1 MTHHAAMTLAAQL
14 FDALREASLDPP
26 GVSRASY
33 GPGERAAHAIIR
45 EAAEALGLECRVDP
59 VGTLFMTL
67 PGADRSL
74 SPVMIGSHLDAVTHG
89 GNFDGAAGVVMGLAL
104 VAQLRAEGRVLPR
117 DLTVLGIR
125 AEEMCWF
132 PVNYIGSRAAFGLLP
147 PHVPDTA
154 RRSDSGKTLAEH
166 MIEEGFDPQFIRE
179 GRASLDPA
187 RIHAFIEPHIEQ
199 GPVLVGAGLPCAIVT
214 GIRGILRHPICR
226 ARGAWNHAGAVPRG
240 FRQDAVLAVA
250 QLAARLD
257 ALWDQVEAQ
266 GGDLVLTLGEFWTP
280 AAMHAPT
287 KVPGELAFSLDIRS
301 EQDAVLDAVVALMA
315 EMAAEAGAKRRV
327 TLDYGEGMRAAPA
340 LMDPRLRA
348 ALRESAVAAGVPVM
362 EMTSGAGH
370 DCASFVV
377 KGVPSAMLFIR
388 NQNGSHNPDEAMDLE
403 DFGAALTVLAGA
415 IQDIAEK

>member
-1 MTHHAAMTLAAQL
+1 MTLAAQL

-33 GPGERAAHAIIR
+33 GAGERAAHAIIR
-45 EAAEALGLECRVDP
+45 AAAEQLGLQCRVDP

-104 VAQLRAEGRVLPR
+104 VAQLQAERRVLPR
-117 DLTVLGIR
+117 DLTILGIR

-147 PHVPDTA
+147 PGVPDSA

-166 MIEEGFDPQFIRE
+166 MLEEGFDPDFIRQ
-179 GRASLDPA
+179 GKSSLDPA

-226 ARGAWNHAGAVPRG
+226 AHGAWNHAGAVPRG
-240 FRQDAVLAVA
+240 FRQDAVLATA

-257 ALWDQVEAQ
+257 ALWDRTEAS
-266 GGDLVLTLGEFWTP
+266 GGDLVLTMGEFWTP

-287 KVPGELAFSLDIRS
+287 KVPGEVAFSLDIRS
-301 EQDAVLDAVVALMA
+301 EQDAVLDAVVSVMRDMA
-315 EMAAEAGAKRRV
+315 EEALTQRRV

-340 LMDPRLRA
+340 LMHPRLRA
-348 ALRESAVAAGVPVM
+348 ALRAGAAQAGVPCM

-370 DCASFVV
+370 DCASFVL

-388 NQNGSHNPDEAMDLE
+388 NANGSHNPDEAMALE
-403 DFGAALTVLAGA
+403 DFGAALRVLVGA
-415 IQDIAEK
+415 IEAIAAN

>member
-1 MTHHAAMTLAAQL
+1 MMPPLTLAAQL
-14 FDALREASLDPP
+14 FDTLREATLDPP

-33 GPGERAAHAIIR
+33 GAGERLAHAIIR
-45 EAAEALGLECRVDP
+45 AAAETLGLECRVDP
-59 VGTLFMTL
+59 VGTLLMTL
-67 PGADRSL
+67 PGADRGL
-74 SPVMIGSHLDAVTHG
+74 APVMIGSHLDAVTHG

-104 VAQLRAEGRVLPR
+104 AAQLQAEGRVLPR
-117 DLTVLGIR
+117 DLSVLAIR

-147 PHVPDTA
+147 PHVPDMA
-154 RRSDSGKTLAEH
+154 RRSDTGRTLAEH

-226 ARGAWNHAGAVPRG
+226 AHGAWNHAGAVPRG

-257 ALWDQVEAQ
+257 ALWDEVEAS

-287 KVPGELAFSLDIRS
+287 KVPGEVAFSLDIRS
-301 EQDAVLDAVVALMA
+301 EQEAVLDAVVALMA
-315 EMAAEAGAKRRV
+315 EMAADAASKRRV
-327 TLDYGEGMRAAPA
+327 TLDYGEAMRAAPA

-348 ALRESAVAAGVPVM
+348 ALRAGAAAAGVPVM

-370 DCASFVV
+370 DCASFIV

-388 NQNGSHNPDEAMDLE
+388 NQNGSHNPDEAMALE

-415 IQDIAEK
+415 IEAIAEQ

>member
-1 MTHHAAMTLAAQL
+1 MTHDTPMALAAQL

-33 GPGERAAHAIIR
+33 GEGERAAHAIIR
-45 EAAEALGLECRVDP
+45 SAAERLGLECRVDP
-59 VGTLFMTL
+59 LGTLFMTL

-74 SPVMIGSHLDAVTHG
+74 SPVMIGSHLDAVSHG

-104 VAQLRAEGRVLPR
+104 VAQLQAEGRPLPR
-117 DLTVLGIR
+117 DLIILGIR

-154 RRSDSGKTLAEH
+154 RRSDSGRTLAEH
-166 MIEEGFDPQFIRE
+166 MAEEGFDPDFIRQ

-214 GIRGILRHPICR
+214 GIRGILRHPICH
-226 ARGAWNHAGAVPRG
+226 ASGAWNHAGAVPRG

-250 QLAARLD
+250 ELATRLE
-257 ALWDQVEAQ
+257 ALWDRVEKSGQ
-266 GGDLVLTLGEFWTP
+266 DLVLTIGEFWTP
-280 AAMHAPT
+280 AEMHAPT
-287 KVPGELAFSLDIRS
+287 KVPGAVRFSLDIRS
-301 EQDAVLDAVVALMA
+301 EQDAVLDA
-315 EMAAEAGAKRRV
+315 AEAVMRDVAAGTRARRGV
-327 TLDYGEGMRAAPA
+327 SLDYGEAMRAAPA

-348 ALRESAVAAGVPVM
+348 ALRAGAQAAGVPFL

-370 DCASFVV
+370 DCASFVL

-388 NQNGSHNPDEAMDLE
+388 NQNGSHNPDEAMALE
-403 DFGAALTVLAGA
+403 DFAAALSVLAGA
-415 IQDIAEK
+415 IESIAAS

>member
-1 MTHHAAMTLAAQL
+1 MTSSSPMALAASL

-33 GPGERAAHAIIR
+33 GEGERVAHALVR
-45 EAAEALGLECRVDP
+45 AVAEGLGLECRVDP

-74 SPVMIGSHLDAVTHG
+74 PPVMIGSHLDAVTHG

-104 VAQLRAEGRVLPR
+104 VAQLQAEGRRLKR
-117 DLTVLGIR
+117 DLTILGIR

-147 PHVPDTA
+147 PETPDRA
-154 RRSDSGKTLAEH
+154 RRADSDRTLAEH
-166 MIEEGFDPQFIRE
+166 MLEEGFDPDFIRQ
-179 GRASLDPA
+179 GRASLDPS

-214 GIRGILRHPICR
+214 GIRGILRHPLCR
-226 ARGAWNHAGAVPRG
+226 AQGAWNHAGAVPRS
-240 FRQDAVLAVA
+240 FRQDAVLATA

-257 ALWDQVEAQ
+257 ALWDDVEAA
-266 GGDLVLTLGEFWTP
+266 GRDLVLTMGEFWTP

-287 KVPGELAFSLDIRS
+287 KVPGEVAFSLDIRS
-301 EQDAVLDAVVALMA
+301 EEEALLDEVVAQMQEMA
-315 EMAAEAGAKRRV
+315 EEALKERRV
-327 TLDYGEGMRAAPA
+327 TLDYGMGMRAAPA

-348 ALRESAVAAGVPVM
+348 ALRDGAGRAGVPFL

-370 DCASFVV
+370 DCASFVLR
-377 KGVPSAMLFIR
+377 GVPSAMLFIR
-388 NQNGSHNPDEAMDLE
+388 NANGSHNPDEAMELE
-403 DFGAALTVLAGA
+403 DFGAALQVLAAA
-415 IQDIAEK
+415 IEEIAA